1 MHRLGRLRLA
11 LVGIAW
17 MAGLV
22 GPAVGEQGPTD
33 LRALYR
39 SLEAPRLDA
48 VAPAPD
54 HLDLGRSTLRP
65 AAGTKVYRMVA
76 DGRPCGLLFDGE
88 VGWTHRVEDPV
99 TKPVAR
105 RLVAKVSRLAMSDG
119 KELVLSEE
127 LRGAAIWS
135 WEVAAGISGFEPMT
149 PRELPGWAA
158 ERLARRYA
166 GNPAHDMVVADQN
179 ADPRYAWALLH
190 GARADYV
197 LDWDGRATA
206 GLESLGVIEPV
217 DARSA
222 FRGRWADVALATQP
236 VTGDW
241 WSRRRP
247 FDLVAT
253 AVDLELTELAGGRAR
268 VRAKVRLRL
277 DRAGMRVLSL
287 ELQKELA
294 SMSQTLRAIEL
305 HEVKL
310 DGQPAVFVHDRQRL
324 LVALPRPA
332 SVGATVELAVDY
344 TAEMLDRPKGD
355 VIWFVTSGDWY
366 PHPAAPGG
374 TTAASFHTTVETP
387 KPLVP
392 FAPGRIVSQ
401 VETERSTRLVTDLA
415 GPMSDPF
422 IAAGKYATA
431 SATEAGLRL
440 NVSTYGLHDP
450 AEMKRVANVVKAVRG
465 CLADLLAEPYPFAEL
480 RVLEVNEWGFG
491 VAPPGFIFITKEAF
505 LSKARVAATPGPLSR
520 EFARTMMANV
530 DARLAHETAHAWF
543 PHVAKI
549 RDPEDYW
556 ISESFSEYLST
567 VCLALVLGEG
577 KARDV
582 AWRYQLGQWKVF
594 SEALGADSSLFLA
607 AHLLGQG
614 EAGFTDYFQLVYGKG
629 PIVLHALREELVRQA
644 GNRPDGERQFFA
656 WIRQIVAE
664 HRYAVVHTGDLVAPL
679 DRLTGK
685 SWRPWFEKYVYGTAT
700 PRVD

>member
-1 MHRLGRLRLA
+1 MRRLGRLRLA

-17 MAGLV
+17 IAGLA

-76 DGRPCGLLFDGE
+76 DGRPCGQLFDGE

-105 RLVAKVSRLAMSDG
+105 RLVAKVSRLAMSEG

-135 WEVAAGISGFEPMT
+135 WEVATGISGFEPVT

-158 ERLARRYA
+158 ERLARRFS

-179 ADPRYAWALLH
+179 ADPRYAWVLLH
-190 GARADYV
+190 GVRADYV
-197 LDWDGRATA
+197 LDWDGRATSA
-206 GLESLGVIEPV
+206 LESLGVIEPV

-222 FRGRWADVALATQP
+222 FRGRWAEVALATQP
-236 VTGDW
+236 VTGNW

-253 AVDLELTELAGGRAR
+253 AADLELTELAGGRAR

-287 ELQKELA
+287 ALHNEFA
-294 SMSQTLRAIEL
+294 SISQTLRAIEL
-305 HEVKL
+305 QEVKL
-310 DGQPAVFVHDRQRL
+310 DGLPAVFAHDRQRL

-332 SVGATVELAVDY
+332 SAGATVELAVGY
-344 TAEMLDRPKGD
+344 TAEMLERPKGD

-366 PHPAAPGG
+366 PHPAGPGG

-392 FAPGRIVSQ
+392 FAPGTTVSRL
-401 VETERSTRLVTDLA
+401 ETEQSTRLVTDLA

-422 IAAGKYATA
+422 LAAGKYATA
-431 SATEAGLRL
+431 SVTEAGLRL
-440 NVSTYGLHDP
+440 HVSTYGLHDP
-450 AEMKRVANVVKAVRG
+450 AEMKRVGNVVKAVRG

-505 LSKARVAATPGPLSR
+505 LSKARIAATPGPLSR

-543 PHVAKI
+543 PHVAKT
-549 RDPEDYW
+549 RDPEDFW

-582 AWRYQLGQWKVF
+582 AWSYQLGQWKLF

-614 EAGFTDYFQLVYGKG
+614 EAGATDYFRLVYGKG
-629 PIVLHALREELVRQA
+629 PVVLHALREELVRQA

-656 WIRQIVAE
+656 WIRQILAE
-664 HRYAVVHTGDLVAPL
+664 HRYDVVHTGDLVAPL